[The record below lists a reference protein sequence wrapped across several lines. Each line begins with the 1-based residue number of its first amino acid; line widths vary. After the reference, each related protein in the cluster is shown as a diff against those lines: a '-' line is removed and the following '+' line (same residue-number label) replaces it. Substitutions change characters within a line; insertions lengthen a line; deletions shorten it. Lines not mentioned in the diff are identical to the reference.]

1 MGSVEPNDQ
10 EGWSKA
16 EPAHLPEPSFWPA
29 GLALG
34 IVLFSIGPAF
44 QYTMAWLFV
53 VAGGLLSVCALV
65 GWILEIRKELRD
77 AHE

>member
-1 MGSVEPNDQ
+1 MESAESNDRP
-10 EGWSKA
+10 GWSKA

-34 IVLFSIGPAF
+34 IVLLSIGPAF

-53 VAGGLLSVCALV
+53 AAGGLLSVCSLA
-65 GWILEIRKELRD
+65 GWISEIHKELKD